1 LRNAIHYTRE
11 NTSVDVTLACAGS
24 GNHQKATI
32 AVRDRGP
39 GVPETEL
46 ENLFRPFYRLDRSRE
61 RQTGGVGLGLAIAQ
75 RAVLLHQGRIRASN
89 AEGGGLKV
97 EITLPAANAS
107 SAD

>member
-1 LRNAIHYTRE
+1 VLRNAIHYTRE
-11 NTSVDVTLACAGS
+11 NTSVEVTLACAGS
-24 GNHQKATI
+24 GDEQKATI

-75 RAVLLHQGRIRASN
+75 RAVLLHQGSIRASN
-89 AEGGGLKV
+89 ADGGGLKI
-97 EITLPAANAS
+97 EIALPLSAS
-107 SAD
+107 SV